1 MTIQNRSKN
10 TRRQGDGSIYKYT
23 TGEGVR
29 YRWQAFVTANPN
41 ESHSEVKRVSKGGFK
56 TAKEANASM
65 QAALSNVRS
74 GKVAIPSADL
84 FGDYAMIWL
93 DSKKIAN
100 STRVGYEKILRVHLL
115 PRLGHLKLR
124 DIFPG
129 TIAKMYRDLEKSGNQ
144 GRLTKGTALT
154 ANTVNKIHIVL
165 GSILQA
171 AMLDGKVPVNHA
183 RNNPAAVNAPT
194 GADILDQQE
203 ELKVWTGEELGEFLF
218 WDIETY
224 EDDLFALWLLFAWTG
239 MRRGEGVALKWQD
252 INFKNNTISIRRSSD
267 SALRKTV
274 KNSTKTKKNRSI
286 AVDEET
292 MSVIQEHKRRRA
304 QMGIHLAA
312 PDAFVFG
319 NLDGSVRNPGDVGER
334 FTRTVKKA
342 QQVIPNLPDLTIK
355 GLRHTHAT
363 LMLES
368 GIHAKVVQER
378 LGHSNITTT
387 LNIYSHVTPTMQED
401 AMNRLRKYVN
411 SQEKPFDENEAKEA

>member
-1 MTIQNRSKN
+1 MANKKTSKG
-10 TRRQGDGSIYKYT
+10 TRRQGDGSIYKYET
-23 TGEGVR
+23 SEGIR
-29 YRWQAFVTANPN
+29 FRWQAFVPVNPH
-41 ESHSEVKRVSKGGFK
+41 EGTSETKRVSKGGF
-56 TAKEANASM
+56 TNAKEANASM
-65 QAALSNVRS
+65 QAALKNVGE
-74 GKVAIPSADL
+74 GKAAIPSADL

-93 DSKKIAN
+93 DTKKIAN

-115 PRLGHLKLR
+115 PRIGKLKLR
-124 DIFPG
+124 DIYPG
-129 TIAKMYRDLEKSGNQ
+129 TIAKLYRDLEKSGNQ
-144 GRLTKGTALT
+144 GRLTKGSALT

-171 AMLDGKVPVNHA
+171 ALLDGKVTVNHA
-183 RNNPAAVNAPT
+183 RNNPKAINAPT
-194 GADILDQQE
+194 GSDILDQQE
-203 ELKVWTGEELGEFLF
+203 ELKVWTAEELGEFLF
-218 WDIETY
+218 WDAESH
-224 EDDLFALWLLFAWTG
+224 DDLFPLWLVFSWTG

-286 AVDEET
+286 AIDEET
-292 MSVIQEHKRRRA
+292 MSVLQEHKRRRTLMGA
-304 QMGIHLAA
+304 QLTT

-319 NLDGSVRNPGDVGER
+319 NLDGTVRNPGDVGER
-334 FTRTVKKA
+334 FSRTVKKA
-342 QQVIPNLPDLTIK
+342 QQELPTLPDLTIK

-401 AMNRLRKYVN
+401 AMNRLRQYVN
-411 SQEKPFDENEAKEA
+411 KQEKPLSDNHEEAA